1 MSSCFCLLPV
11 PELNGAVKPCFR
23 AVFAAAP
30 PQLLFCHV
38 CRAEGTPPPV
48 GQEAWTLE
56 VNRVLMSAV
65 IFVEMITVF
74 VPQQKLRCT
83 RCLVQ
88 LEPAGLFPPLIG
100 RLEGM

>member
-1 MSSCFCLLPV
+1 MVNSPGHRWLPAHTANQPVGLKMSSCFCLLPV

-38 CRAEGTPPPV
+38 CRAEGTPPLV

-65 IFVEMITVF
+65 I
-74 VPQQKLRCT
+74 LWR
-83 RCLVQ
+83 
-88 LEPAGLFPPLIG
+88 
-100 RLEGM
+100 